1 MESRDRKFILMFL
14 LAGLCLVAI
23 GAAWRAQHAIPK
35 LCFTASKI
43 YDITPQAGAAT
54 RDGWAVNGDAF
65 DQCVHRAETADI
77 ALHKRY
83 PDGKYALS
91 LASTIGC
98 HYPCDG

>member
-1 MESRDRKFILMFL
+1 MDRKFILMFL

-23 GAAWRAQHAIPK
+23 GGAWRAQPAPPK
-35 LCFTASKI
+35 LCCPAAKI
-43 YDITPQAGAAT
+43 YDITPHDGAAI

-65 DQCVHRAETADI
+65 DQCVHRAEAADI

-83 PDGKYALS
+83 PDSKYALS

-98 HYPCDG
+98 HYPCGG